1 MAPATTELIGQER
14 PSVTTSSERK
24 DRRSAA
30 RSATVPPMATR
41 ATSIGTIALADQ
53 LNHLRSRVPLS
64 EEDVS
69 AATGADTATVTAWL
83 ERREAPAG
91 EQAARLS
98 ELIAVVEMLE
108 ESTRPDAIGLWL
120 HRSVPALRRRTP
132 AAMIA
137 SGGYEQVYEIA
148 AELAAGVFT

>member
-1 MAPATTELIGQER
+1 MARLAISVAATAATTD
-14 PSVTTSSERK
+14 T
-24 DRRSAA
+24 
-30 RSATVPPMATR
+30 
-41 ATSIGTIALADQ
+41 GTIALADQ
-53 LNHLRSRVPLS
+53 LNHLRARVPLS
-64 EEDVS
+64 GEDIA
-69 AATGADTATVTAWL
+69 AATGGDAATVTAWL
-83 ERREAPAG
+83 ERRAAPAG

-108 ESTRPDAIGLWL
+108 ESTRPDSIAAWL
-120 HRSVPALRRRTP
+120 HRKVPALKGREP